1 MGFTER
7 GQYVVHG
14 VTTVTLKR
22 FVMANQDGV
31 LRTDIGSMVQ
41 TATTM
46 DGRFAIR
53 ANVLRITLSARVP
66 TRTQLRPLLIH
77 FAMNTKLSSPKCN
90 SLCKLTKSLLIVES
104 DVFNNPKQI

>member
-1 MGFTER
+1 
-7 GQYVVHG
+7 
-14 VTTVTLKR
+14 
-22 FVMANQDGV
+22 MANQDGV

-53 ANVLRITLSARVP
+53 ANVLRITL
-66 TRTQLRPLLIH
+66 LIH

-90 SLCKLTKSLLIVES
+90 SLCKLTNLSLLIVES
-104 DVFNNPKQI
+104 DVFNNP